1 MIYNISKKMIFK
13 QLLLILTLLIQ
24 ISPKIFLDDNGIT
37 IKCNANAK
45 VGETYTFN
53 NTSYLIVD
61 NHLLKKMV
69 KNNES
74 LENIVTTYV
83 TDMSFL
89 FFKKKKFN
97 DNISHWDVSNVT
109 NMTWMFGYCEEFN
122 GDVSNWNTKNVEFF
136 NDMFHGT
143 KSFNTDLSKWNVSK
157 GILFNGMFFESFF
170 NKDINSWDVSN
181 ATNLSGMFDNAL
193 NFNKS
198 LSNWDVSNVKLMGG
212 MFAEAINFNQDISMW
227 DVSKVTDMTNM
238 FRNAVKF
245 EQDLS
250 SWSPRIYTTPKNFN
264 FNSSVI
270 GPEFKKST
278 NIYLPIIIT
287 AIIFMLIFSYSIYRF
302 KKKEEFTEY
311 NSIIK
316 KLLYNYKKNDH
327 YLTKNDLDE
336 IFEIKHLEYEKQ
348 KTKRS
353 SLIKNLNNYKP
364 ELIKRIRD
372 PKDKRSFLYKI
383 NC

>member
-1 MIYNISKKMIFK
+1 MK
-13 QLLLILTLLIQ
+13 QLLLLLTLFTQ
-24 ISPKIFLDDNGIT
+24 ISPKVFLDNNGIT
-37 IKCNANAK
+37 ITCNAEAK

-61 NHLLKKMV
+61 NDLLKELV

-74 LENIVTTYV
+74 LEHVVTTYV
-83 TDMSFL
+83 TDMSYL
-89 FFKKKKFN
+89 FYKNKKFN

-109 NMTWMFGYCEEFN
+109 NMTWMFGFCEEFN
-122 GDVSNWNTKNVEFF
+122 GDISNWNTENVEFF

-143 KSFNTDLSKWNVSK
+143 KNFNGDLSRWNVSK

-181 ATNLSGMFDNAL
+181 ATNLSGMFDNAIK
-193 NFNKS
+193 FNKP
-198 LSNWDVSNVKLMGG
+198 LSNWNVSNVKLMGG
-212 MFAEAINFNQDISMW
+212 MFAEALKFNQDISMW

-250 SWSPRIYTTPKNFN
+250 SWTPRIYVTPKNFN
-264 FNSSVI
+264 FNSPVI
-270 GPEFKKST
+270 RPEFKKST
-278 NIYLPIIIT
+278 NIYLPLIIT
-287 AIIFMLIFSYSIYRF
+287 VIIFMLIYFYTIYRF
-302 KKKEEFTEY
+302 KKKEEFKEY

-316 KLLYNYKKNDH
+316 KLKHNLKKNGD

-336 IFEIKHLEYEKQ
+336 IFDITHLEYEKQ
-348 KTKRS
+348 KAKRS
-353 SLIKNLNNYKP
+353 SLIKEINNYKP
-364 ELIKRIRD
+364 ELINRVRD
-372 PKDKRSFLYKI
+372 PEDKRSFLYQI

>member
-1 MIYNISKKMIFK
+1 MIFK

-109 NMTWMFGYCEEFN
+109 NMTWMFGFCEEFN
-122 GDVSNWNTKNVEFF
+122 GDISNWNTKNVEFF

-193 NFNKS
+193 NFNKP

-278 NIYLPIIIT
+278 NIYLSIIIT

-316 KLLYNYKKNDH
+316 KLLYNYKKNGD

>member
-1 MIYNISKKMIFK
+1 MIFK
-13 QLLLILTLLIQ
+13 QLLLILTLFAQ
-24 ISPKIFLDDNGIT
+24 ISPKVFLDKNGIT
-37 IKCNANAK
+37 IKCNEAAK

-61 NHLLKKMV
+61 NDLLKELV
-69 KNNES
+69 KNEES
-74 LENIVTTYV
+74 LENVVTTYV
-83 TDMSFL
+83 TDMSYL
-89 FFKKKKFN
+89 FYKNKKFN

-109 NMTWMFGYCEEFN
+109 SMSWMFGFCEEFN
-122 GDVSNWNTKNVEFF
+122 GDISNWNTENVEFF

-143 KSFNTDLSKWNVSK
+143 KNFNSDLSKWNVSK

-170 NKDINSWDVSN
+170 NKDINTWDVSS
-181 ATNLSGMFDNAL
+181 ASNLSGMFDNAL
-193 NFNKS
+193 DFNKP

-212 MFAEAINFNQDISMW
+212 MFAEAIKFNQDISMW

-250 SWSPRIYTTPKNFN
+250 SWTPRIYITPKNFN
-264 FNSSVI
+264 FNSPVI

-278 NIYLPIIIT
+278 NIYLPLIIT
-287 AIIFMLIFSYSIYRF
+287 VIIFMLIYFYTIYRF
-302 KKKEEFTEY
+302 KKKEEFKEY

-316 KLLYNYKKNDH
+316 KLIHNKKINDH

-336 IFEIKHLEYEKQ
+336 IFDIQHLEYEKQ
-348 KTKRS
+348 KAKRS
-353 SLIKNLNNYKP
+353 SLIKEINNYKP
-364 ELIKRIRD
+364 ELINRVRD
-372 PKDKRSFLYKI
+372 PGDKRSFLYKI
-383 NC
+383 DC